1 MDTTASVAT
10 TIDDIGTE
18 WDELMTAARAPVFYR
33 RPFLRAFEHYP
44 LHPVLRTA
52 YILVRDGDGVL
63 QSAQPAFLQRDVDPM
78 QVIHAHYPQAL
89 GRTALL
95 THVWHCYDTVLPV
108 RPGYETI
115 VPAAIAA
122 LRDTA
127 ANWGAALYGM
137 ANIDASSS
145 LAVALGEAGLEAVD
159 IEIGWGLDLHEVNSF
174 AAYLA
179 TLRKKS
185 RWNLVHDMRNAEKAG
200 LDVRIADADDA
211 DLDGFVALARATA
224 AKYDNADYYK
234 PGLFQDFAHALGADM
249 RAVELR
255 LDGRLVGSSL
265 ALVDDTRFHYWAVGV
280 DYAACPDFS
289 PFYVAFA
296 QVLHAA
302 YDSGR
307 PWFEVGRRNP
317 DFKRRYGLTSRTLR
331 AYFGYV

>member
-1 MDTTASVAT
+1 MDTTASVFT
-10 TIDDIGTE
+10 TIDDIGPE

-52 YILVRDGDGVL
+52 YILVRDGEGTL

-78 QVIHAHYPQAL
+78 QVIHTHYPQAL
-89 GRTALL
+89 PHTALL

-108 RPGYETI
+108 RPGSEAI
-115 VPAAIAA
+115 VPAAIDA
-122 LRDTA
+122 LRGA
-127 ANWGAALYGM
+127 ASDWGAALYGM
-137 ANIDASSS
+137 ANIDAASPLATS
-145 LAVALGEAGLEAVD
+145 LGAAGLEAVD
-159 IEIGWGLDLHEVNSF
+159 IEIGWSLDLRAVASF
-174 AAYLA
+174 DTYLSG
-179 TLRKKS
+179 LRKKP
-185 RWNLVHDMRNAEKAG
+185 RWNLVHDLRNADRAG
-200 LDVRIADADDA
+200 LDVRIAGADDA

-234 PGLFQDFAHALGADM
+234 PGLFQDFVHALGADM

-280 DYAACPDFS
+280 DYAACPNFS
-289 PFYVAFA
+289 PFYVAFGH
-296 QVLHAA
+296 VLRAA
-302 YDSGR
+302 YASGR
-307 PWFEVGRRNP
+307 PRFEVGRRNP
-317 DFKRRYGLTSRTLR
+317 TFKRRYGLTSRTLR

>member
-1 MDTTASVAT
+1 MDTTASVFT
-10 TIDDIGTE
+10 TIDDIGPE

-52 YILVRDGDGVL
+52 YILLRDGDGVL

-78 QVIHAHYPQAL
+78 QVIHTHYPQAL
-89 GRTALL
+89 GHTALL
-95 THVWHCYDTVLPV
+95 SHVWHCYDTVLPV
-108 RPGYETI
+108 RPGSEGI

-127 ANWGAALYGM
+127 SDWGAALYGL

-145 LAVALGEAGLEAVD
+145 LAGSLGAAGLEAVD
-159 IEIGWGLDLHEVNSF
+159 IEIGWGLDLRRVDSF

-179 TLRKKS
+179 TLRSKP
-185 RWNLVHDMRNAEKAG
+185 RRNLTHDLRNAARVG
-200 LDVRIADADDA
+200 LQSRVVGVADADV
-211 DLDGFVALARATA
+211 DGFVALARATA
-224 AKYDNADYYK
+224 AKYDNADYYRL
-234 PGLFQDFAHALGADM
+234 GLFQNFVRALGEDM

-255 LDGRLVGSSL
+255 IDGQLVGSAL
-265 ALVDDTRFHYWAVGV
+265 ALIDDTRFHWWACGV
-280 DYAACPDFS
+280 DYAACPGFS
-289 PFYVAFA
+289 PFYVAYA
-296 QVLHAA
+296 EVLRAA
-302 YDSGR
+302 YNSGR

-317 DFKRRYGLTSRTLR
+317 DFKRRYGLTSRILR